1 MVIESKNDYLI
12 TVKANQI
19 KLFNHLKYLAK
30 VEDSI
35 SIYQEIN
42 KSHGIQISGKI

>member
-1 MVIESKNDYLI
+1 MYALHCNKQTTQIVIESKNDYLT

-19 KLFNHLKYLAK
+19 NLFNRLKYLAK

-35 SIYQEIN
+35 SRYQEI
-42 KSHGIQISGKI
+42 